1 MKTKKK
7 TAVGSSRTKSNAPLK
22 ASSKKARPPA
32 TAKSRLA
39 GKKVRVKAKAPARA
53 SAAKSG
59 ASRKA
64 ATVATRKVA
73 ARKTQNTAPGSAK
86 AAKAV
91 KAVKAPAAQKRRTT
105 RRKAPFQT
113 QIVVSAPAPPPEP
126 VRRLVSSAAIK
137 AFEHAVR
144 TFHRRNYPD
153 AKKMFEE
160 IIHRYPDEVE
170 IAARTQTFL
179 QICKQKLAHA
189 QSAPKS
195 ADELY
200 DRGVVALNIGDFIQ
214 ARTFFE
220 KALRLKPDEP
230 HVLYSLAATHAQSG
244 APELA
249 LDYLNRSIQI
259 QPRFRS
265 RALNDDDFSQLRED
279 KRFIELTGVASPFD
293 LLEARH

>member
-7 TAVGSSRTKSNAPLK
+7 TAAGSSRTKSNAPLK
-22 ASSKKARPPA
+22 ASSKKSRPPA
-32 TAKSRLA
+32 SAKSRLA
-39 GKKVRVKAKAPARA
+39 GKNGRVKAKAPARA
-53 SAAKSG
+53 SAAKPT
-59 ASRKA
+59 AS
-64 ATVATRKVA
+64 RKVA
-73 ARKTQNTAPGSAK
+73 AAATRKAVASKTRSAAPRS
-86 AAKAV
+86 AKAV
-91 KAVKAPAAQKRRTT
+91 KVVRATAVKKSKVRARARGKAA
-105 RRKAPFQT
+105 FQT

-126 VRRLVSSAAIK
+126 VRRVVSSAAIK
-137 AFEHAVR
+137 AFEQAVR

-153 AKKMFEE
+153 AKRMFEE

-200 DRGVVALNIGDFIQ
+200 DRGVFALNIGDFTQ

-230 HVLYSLAATHAQSG
+230 HVLYSLAATYAQSG
-244 APELA
+244 ASELA